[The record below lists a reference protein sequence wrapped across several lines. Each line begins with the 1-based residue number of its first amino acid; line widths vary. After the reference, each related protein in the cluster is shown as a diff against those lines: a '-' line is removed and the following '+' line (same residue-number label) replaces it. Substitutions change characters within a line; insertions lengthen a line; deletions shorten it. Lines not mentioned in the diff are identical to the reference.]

1 MWGGSKEKCYRACS
15 LLWWCTLSDACLDFR
30 EPSWGFWAPLIGFL
44 VELCRHNHCRRKL
57 VIAIKK
63 NYLVRRGSERHPF
76 GMEVRWKKRAKKIK
90 HLVCLI
96 MKAIF
101 SVVQCAAE
109 MIRSPSFSRFSSSIT
124 TRSSPAAKAS
134 RASSME
140 SKEKV
145 SLTGAFRTSVGF
157 HCGGEIPLV
166 RVRGMPLETVKDLV
180 VGFLVIVKVA
190 TGAIGLGLVLC

>member
-1 MWGGSKEKCYRACS
+1 
-15 LLWWCTLSDACLDFR
+15 
-30 EPSWGFWAPLIGFL
+30 
-44 VELCRHNHCRRKL
+44 
-57 VIAIKK
+57 
-63 NYLVRRGSERHPF
+63 
-76 GMEVRWKKRAKKIK
+76 
-90 HLVCLI
+90 
-96 MKAIF
+96 
-101 SVVQCAAE
+101 
-109 MIRSPSFSRFSSSIT
+109 
-124 TRSSPAAKAS
+124 
-134 RASSME
+134 ME